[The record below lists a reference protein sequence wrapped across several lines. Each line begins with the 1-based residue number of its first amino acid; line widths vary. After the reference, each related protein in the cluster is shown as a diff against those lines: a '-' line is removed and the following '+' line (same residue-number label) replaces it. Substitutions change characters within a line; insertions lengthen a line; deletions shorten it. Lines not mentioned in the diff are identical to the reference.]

1 MRNSRVRVPL
11 EVLMASTVSVI
22 SVGTAVDLP
31 PLLAVTLK
39 VRPDVLVPVGGL
51 NVYDVLRRD
60 TLVLTKAAVKAIQE
74 RLA

>member
-1 MRNSRVRVPL
+1 MLRKLKPGKMLIVDGAFDEKFERSARN
-11 EVLMASTVSVI
+11 
-22 SVGTAVDLP
+22 
-31 PLLAVTLK
+31 LADV
-39 VRPDVLVPVGGL
+39 VLVPVGGL